1 MLNIKLFLF
10 LAMLL
15 FEPYKLGS
23 IILKN
28 RMVMA
33 PLTRRRAI
41 DHNIPNSLMA
51 EYYGQRASAGLIIAE
66 GTSPSPNGLGYI
78 HIPGLYN
85 KDQMEGWKLSTSAV
99 HKKGGKIFLQIMHTG
114 RIGHPN
120 NLPEGGRVI
129 GPSAV
134 AQQGEVSTYDM
145 GKQPYPVPEEMS
157 IADIKNTIEE
167 FKQCA
172 ILAIEAGFDGVEI
185 HSAHGYLPNQFL
197 NTSSNQRSDEY
208 GGSTENRMRFLFEV
222 IEHTVKAIGSEKVG
236 LRISPYS
243 YADKDEDPKE
253 LNERYLLLSERLNKY
268 DLAYLHLSHMGDAV
282 PEKFQL
288 WKEIRKVYKGSLIL
302 CGDLTKE
309 SGEEKLENNEADLI
323 AFGRDFIANPDL
335 VERFKNDWPLSE
347 RDRSNWYTHGSEG
360 YTDYMNYQGN

>member
-1 MLNIKLFLF
+1 MG
-10 LAMLL
+10 
-15 FEPYKLGS
+15 PYL
-23 IILKN
+23 LKN

-41 DHNIPNSLMA
+41 DHNTPNALMA
-51 EYYGQRASAGLIIAE
+51 EYYSQRASAGLIIAE

-85 KDQMEGWKLSTSAV
+85 REQMEGWKLTTSAV
-99 HKKGGKIFLQIMHTG
+99 HQKGGKIFLQIMHTG

-129 GPSAV
+129 GPSAI
-134 AQQGEVSTYDM
+134 AQEGEVSTYDM

-157 IADIKNTIEE
+157 QQDIRNTIEE
-167 FKQCA
+167 FKHCA
-172 ILAIEAGFDGVEI
+172 SLAIEAGFDGVEI

-197 NTSSNQRSDEY
+197 NTASNKRTDEY
-208 GGSTENRMRFLFEV
+208 GGSMENRMRFLIEV
-222 IEHTVKAIGSEKVG
+222 IEHTIKAIGSEKVG

-243 YADKDEDPKE
+243 YADKMEDPKE
-253 LNERYLLLSERLNKY
+253 LDERYLILSERLNNY
-268 DLAYLHLSHMGDAV
+268 NLAYLHLSHMGDAL
-282 PEKFQL
+282 PKKFEL
-288 WKEIRKVYKGSLIL
+288 WKEIRKVYKGTLII

-309 SGEEKLENNEADLI
+309 SAEEKLNKNETDLI

-335 VERFKNDWPLSE
+335 VERFKNDYPLSE
-347 RDRSNWYTHGSEG
+347 RDRSNWYTHGAEG
-360 YTDYMNYQGN
+360 YTDYPEYQND